1 MKEIIDARID
11 RRSTSMRPG
20 DATAKDNTTTHA
32 ATIDVDRPSS
42 RGAKRELG
50 VNSGFQY
57 SLRGEWKVIK
67 AAFGVWWGTTL
78 LRYGYNHPLPTTNR
92 DQAPR
97 HTKKDQTTTE
107 EKISPRSVAV
117 TALLDDVDDDDD
129 DDAVRSRARR

>member
-42 RGAKRELG
+42 RGAKEVVRLRSHWTIVGKDALG
-50 VNSGFQY
+50 AVKRV
-57 SLRGEWKVIK
+57 RGMVGNVTGTITLSHRPIVI
-67 AAFGVWWGTTL
+67 
-78 LRYGYNHPLPTTNR
+78 
-92 DQAPR
+92 R
-97 HTKKDQTTTE
+97 HHVTKKRPDDDG

-117 TALLDDVDDDDD
+117 TALLDDDDDDD